1 MLVLAAQGV
10 ALSVLRTGWVLRNDV
25 KSQPGDG
32 CKSLAGILLYITD
45 RDFLFK
51 QIDLTRQCFKL
62 LCEQRVSKICIAP
75 SFMEAR

>member
-10 ALSVLRTGWVLRNDV
+10 ALSVLRTVWVLRNDV

-45 RDFLFK
+45 RVFLFE
-51 QIDLTRQCFKL
+51 QIDLARQCFKL
-62 LCEQRVSKICIAP
+62 LHEEWVSKN
-75 SFMEAR
+75 